1 MATLSMADD
10 WNMTTDTAVDRRETG
25 ASKFKQRAAQEIKN
39 LSDRLSA
46 FGEKAKRALTGQG
59 RGDHSH
65 AGAYNHLNESLLSQE
80 VSEEGGE
87 RGQTVAAMA
96 NAGPELAAGAGGIN
110 PGSTAAG
117 LVGEIPS
124 QEELMVQTTHLARE
138 AAELLWETI
147 AFQAGC
153 DEKVRPEQGGRQK
166 FFFFFVPLTVC

>member
-1 MATLSMADD
+1 MTRCGEADE
-10 WNMTTDTAVDRRETG
+10 TTG
-25 ASKFKQRAAQEIKN
+25 SAS
-39 LSDRLSA
+39 
-46 FGEKAKRALTGQG
+46 AL
-59 RGDHSH
+59 
-65 AGAYNHLNESLLSQE
+65 
-80 VSEEGGE
+80 
-87 RGQTVAAMA
+87 
-96 NAGPELAAGAGGIN
+96 
-110 PGSTAAG
+110 GSTAGG